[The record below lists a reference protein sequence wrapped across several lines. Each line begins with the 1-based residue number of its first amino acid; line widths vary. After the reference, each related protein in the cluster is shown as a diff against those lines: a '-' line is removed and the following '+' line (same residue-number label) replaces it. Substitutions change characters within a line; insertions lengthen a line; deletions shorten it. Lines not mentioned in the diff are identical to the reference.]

1 MEEQYAIPSVLS
13 CVSNDDNESSMD
25 TGDDYPFNDDENTP
39 NTPGGSCQNE
49 GGLQGY
55 TPPQETSPDYEI
67 QEEVMY
73 HDESHQDPSPET
85 PAPWQATADI
95 DDNFESTLGGLV
107 KSLNDEQ
114 ALLNKRQERV
124 NSGAREVVA
133 GVAKHTFQKHLPQLE
148 KVTDGL
154 KKTYQHLEELAF
166 PQTKNA
172 VTRASQSPLDE
183 GIDKNALKRRL
194 ESALKALDTACKA
207 LHGVETPAQ
216 ECREMQPAASYEE
229 QNNALTVPLS
239 ACPDAA
245 GMGNGRT
252 NNSSLTGKFDSFSF
266 NTADA
271 GNNGMHNNMDTLLSS
286 LHLPTANNV
295 NGIMTS
301 NTGQLLSPMQG
312 GTTSWSP
319 TPFDT
324 LEMQVASHDFLGR
337 YEM

>member
-1 MEEQYAIPSVLS
+1 MEEQYAIPNVLS
-13 CVSNDDNESSMD
+13 CVCDDDNESSMD
-25 TGDDYPFNDDENTP
+25 TGDDYHFNDDENTP
-39 NTPGGSCQNE
+39 NTPGGSSQNE

-67 QEEVMY
+67 QENMY
-73 HDESHQDPSPET
+73 HDQSHQDPSQEP

-95 DDNFESTLGGLV
+95 DDDFESTLGGLV

-114 ALLNKRQERV
+114 ALLNKKQERV

-154 KKTYQHLEELAF
+154 QKAYQHLEELAF

-252 NNSSLTGKFDSFSF
+252 NNSSLTGRFDSFRF
-266 NTADA
+266 EEGDND
-271 GNNGMHNNMDTLLSS
+271 MHNNMDPLLSS
-286 LHLPTANNV
+286 LHLLAAD
-295 NGIMTS
+295 NGNEIMTS
-301 NTGQLLSPMQG
+301 NTGGPLLSPMPGWDNQPA
-312 GTTSWSP
+312 TY
-319 TPFDT
+319 
-324 LEMQVASHDFLGR
+324 A
-337 YEM
+337 Y